1 LTELVND
8 KDFVLPGQP
17 LTDEKEKAGRFT
29 YVHGGLVRS
38 AVAGMVRMRGQKAE
52 VIPARGPYKP
62 RENDRVIG
70 IVVDIKPSYYEL
82 DLGWGI
88 TGILKAKRAKKP
100 GKESQITIGDVIY
113 TSIAFAGVKGVM
125 LKGGKDA
132 HKITRGFIV
141 TMSPTRVPRLI
152 VRNRE
157 LQETIERE
165 SNCKLYIGLNGYI
178 AVVGPSTRNEFAAA
192 SAIKLVE
199 TEPTL
204 EGLKEKVMGLLRRE
218 LWEEMVEE

>member
-1 LTELVND
+1 MTELVND

-52 VIPARGPYKP
+52 VIPPRGPYKP

-132 HKITRGFIV
+132 HKITSGFIV

-165 SNCKLYIGLNGYI
+165 SNCRLHIGLNGYI
-178 AVVGPSTRNEFAAA
+178 AIVGPSTRNEFAAA

>member
-1 LTELVND
+1 MTELVND

-29 YVHGGLVRS
+29 YVQGGLVRS
-38 AVAGMVRMRGQKAE
+38 AVAGMVRVKGQRAE

-70 IVVDIKPSYYEL
+70 IVVDIKPSHYEL

-88 TGILKAKRAKKP
+88 TGILKAKRTKKP
-100 GKESQITIGDVIY
+100 GKESQVTVGDVIY
-113 TSIAFAGVKGVM
+113 TSVAFAGVKGVM

-132 HKITRGFIV
+132 QRITRGFIV
-141 TMSPTRVPRLI
+141 TVSPTRVPRLI

-165 SNCKLYIGLNGYI
+165 SQCKLYIGLNGYV
-178 AVVGPSTRNEFAAA
+178 AVVGPSTKNEFAAA
-192 SAIKLVE
+192 SAIRLVE
-199 TEPTL
+199 SEPTL
-204 EGLKEKVMGLLRRE
+204 EGLKEKVTGLLRRT
-218 LWEEMVEE
+218 LWEELVEG

>member
-1 LTELVND
+1 M
-8 KDFVLPGQP
+8 GI
-17 LTDEKEKAGRFT
+17 
-29 YVHGGLVRS
+29 
-38 AVAGMVRMRGQKAE
+38 RGQKAE

-88 TGILKAKRAKKP
+88 TGILRAKKAKKS
-100 GKESQITIGDVIY
+100 GKESQVTIGDVIY
-113 TSIAFAGVKGVM
+113 TAIAFAGAKGVM

-132 HKITRGFIV
+132 HRITRGFIV
-141 TMSPTRVPRLI
+141 TMSPTRVPRLL
-152 VRNRE
+152 VRDRE

-165 SNCKLYIGLNGYI
+165 SQCKLYIGMNGYI
-178 AVVGPSTRNEFAAA
+178 AIVGPSTKNEFAAA
-192 SAIKLVE
+192 SAIRLVD

-204 EGLKEKVMGLLRRE
+204 EGLKEKVMGVLRRA
-218 LWEEMVEE
+218 LWEELVEE